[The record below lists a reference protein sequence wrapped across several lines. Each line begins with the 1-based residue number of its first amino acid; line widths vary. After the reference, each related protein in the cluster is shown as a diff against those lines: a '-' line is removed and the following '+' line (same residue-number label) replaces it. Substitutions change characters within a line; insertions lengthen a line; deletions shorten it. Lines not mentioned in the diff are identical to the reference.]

1 MSHVDEGMV
10 TINGVRYREDELGL
24 YGLEKP
30 APAPPVVVSTPVVEP
45 PEPPTDPTDP
55 GEDGDDEPPTDPE
68 KPEPKQAAGRA
79 NKGRGAQNKAA

>member
-30 APAPPVVVSTPVVEP
+30 ALAPPVVVSTPVVEP
-45 PEPPTDPTDP
+45 PTDPEGP
-55 GEDGDDEPPTDPE
+55 GDDDPE

>member
-30 APAPPVVVSTPVVEP
+30 ALAPPVVVSTPVVEP
-45 PEPPTDPTDP
+45 PEPPTDPET
-55 GEDGDDEPPTDPE
+55 
-68 KPEPKQAAGRA
+68 PEPKQAAGRA